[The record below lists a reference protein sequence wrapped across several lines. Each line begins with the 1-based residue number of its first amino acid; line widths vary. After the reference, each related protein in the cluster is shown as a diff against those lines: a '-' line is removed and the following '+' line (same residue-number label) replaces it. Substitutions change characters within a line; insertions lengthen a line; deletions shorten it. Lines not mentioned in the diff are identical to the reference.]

1 MIVDVQMA
9 VDTVPPKDLKPD
21 VLEDPSKP
29 YNVRH
34 AALCQ
39 LDLEAQGTSCNPL
52 EPEKDKRR
60 MGGLNFEAGSTQ
72 SRIIERGY
80 NPSMF
85 GQSHSEADHVP
96 LQRQR
101 L

>member
-39 LDLEAQGTSCNPL
+39 LSRIS
-52 EPEKDKRR
+52 KRR
-60 MGGLNFEAGSTQ
+60 AFLVFFWYRKMISGSW
-72 SRIIERGY
+72 E
-80 NPSMF
+80 
-85 GQSHSEADHVP
+85 V
-96 LQRQR
+96 
-101 L
+101 